1 MQALL
6 DNLAPLLQG
15 LLTTLWMAAL
25 SAVGALVLGVV
36 VTAMRVSPIPV
47 LRGVAFAYVQLFL
60 NVPLLA
66 LLVLFVFAL
75 PDAGLLMP
83 LPMTAVVV
91 LVDLRGRVRRRG
103 RAQRREHGGDG
114 PGGGGARARADVPAD
129 AGVGDPAAGAA
140 GGGPAGRQRDDRAG
154 DEHVAV
160 RGVGIVELTAAANK
174 TNLVH
179 AQPIPIFVG
188 AGLTYMALALLIGLG
203 TGWLE
208 RTGGDRAMT
217 PRSLRRARPANPS
230 PDPLWSVVSGLVLAG
245 VVGLG
250 LWQFAKHGQL
260 DAARWAPF
268 TQWPIWEYL
277 LVGLLGTLEAA
288 AYVAVLSAV
297 GGHLP
302 RAGPAVPG
310 AGSCA
315 GSPPATS
322 RSRAPCRCC

>member
-1 MQALL
+1 MDALL

-15 LLTTLWMAAL
+15 LVTTLWMAAL

-36 VTAMRVSPIPV
+36 VTAMRVSPLPV

-91 LVDLRGRVRRRG
+91 LIIYEAAYVAEAVRSG
-103 RAQRREHGGDG
+103 VNTVALGQAEA
-114 PGGGGARARADVPAD
+114 ARALGLTFRQTLGSVILPQALRAVVQP
-129 AGVGDPAAGAA
+129 VGNVMIALVMNTSLFAA
-140 GGGPAGRQRDDRAG
+140 
-154 DEHVAV
+154 
-160 RGVGIVELTAAANK
+160 VGIVELTSAANK

-208 RTGGDRAMT
+208 RR
-217 PRSLRRARPANPS
+217 
-230 PDPLWSVVSGLVLAG
+230 
-245 VVGLG
+245 
-250 LWQFAKHGQL
+250 
-260 DAARWAPF
+260 
-268 TQWPIWEYL
+268 
-277 LVGLLGTLEAA
+277 
-288 AYVAVLSAV
+288 VAIV
-297 GGHLP
+297 
-302 RAGPAVPG
+302 R
-310 AGSCA
+310 
-315 GSPPATS
+315 
-322 RSRAPCRCC
+322 

>member
-1 MQALL
+1 MEALL

-83 LPMTAVVV
+83 LPATAVVV
-91 LVDLRGRVRRRG
+91 LVVYEAAYVAEAVRSG
-103 RAQRREHGGDG
+103 VNTVAIGQAEA
-114 PGGGGARARADVPAD
+114 ARALGLTFRQTLGSVILPQALRAVVQP
-129 AGVGDPAAGAA
+129 VGNVMIALVMNTSLFAA
-140 GGGPAGRQRDDRAG
+140 
-154 DEHVAV
+154 
-160 RGVGIVELTAAANK
+160 VGIVELTAAANK

-208 RTGGDRAMT
+208 RRVAI
-217 PRSLRRARPANPS
+217 AR
-230 PDPLWSVVSGLVLAG
+230 
-245 VVGLG
+245 
-250 LWQFAKHGQL
+250 
-260 DAARWAPF
+260 
-268 TQWPIWEYL
+268 
-277 LVGLLGTLEAA
+277 
-288 AYVAVLSAV
+288 
-297 GGHLP
+297 
-302 RAGPAVPG
+302 
-310 AGSCA
+310 
-315 GSPPATS
+315 
-322 RSRAPCRCC
+322 